1 VTHEPSHQP
10 SGIDQDQEATM
21 PTLPT
26 ITLGPQGHDLTVPA
40 LGYGAVGLSASYG
53 PVHDAES
60 LRTLN
65 HALDAGITLLDTA
78 DVYGRGHN
86 ERLLSQVLKH
96 RRDEVVLAS
105 KTGII
110 PDAEPGGPK
119 AHGDPESVRRSL
131 DESLQRLGVETI
143 DLFYYHRVDSRVPIE
158 ETVGAFAQA
167 VDAGKIRRIG
177 LSEVTS
183 SELRRAAAVHPITA
197 VQSEYSLF
205 SRDVED
211 FVLPAAAS
219 LGVGFVAY
227 SPLGRGF
234 LSGQVSSVADLGP
247 DDARRK
253 FPRFGPEEIAAN
265 LRLVDTVNQV
275 AIHENAT
282 PAQVALAWLAARGK
296 RLGVGLV
303 PIPGTRRTER
313 IDENLD
319 SLDLVLSPESLASL
333 DSLAAQVSGER
344 AQDVN
349 FIAKGRESFAAVQ
362 EGAAL

>member
-1 VTHEPSHQP
+1 
-10 SGIDQDQEATM
+10 M
-21 PTLPT
+21 PTIPT
-26 ITLGPQGHDLTVPA
+26 TTLGPQGHDLTVSA
-40 LGYGAVGLSASYG
+40 LGYGAMGLSASYG
-53 PVHDAES
+53 PVDDAES

-110 PDAEPGGPK
+110 PDAEPGSPK
-119 AHGDPESVRRSL
+119 AHGDPESVLRSL
-131 DESLQRLGVETI
+131 DESLLRLGIETI

-167 VDAGKIRRIG
+167 VEAGKIKRIG
-177 LSEVTS
+177 LSEITS
-183 SELRRAAAVHPITA
+183 SELRRAATVHPITA

-219 LGVGFVAY
+219 LGAGFVAY

-253 FPRFGPEEIAAN
+253 FPRFGSEEITAN
-265 LRLVDTVNQV
+265 LRLVDAVNRI

-282 PAQVALAWLAARGK
+282 PAQVALAWLLQHGK
-296 RLGVGLV
+296 NLGVTLV
-303 PIPGTRRTER
+303 PIPGTRHRDR
-313 IDENLD
+313 IDENLGA
-319 SLDLVLSPESLASL
+319 LDLALSRGSLRQL
-333 DSLAAQVSGER
+333 DGLAAQVSGER
-344 AQDVN
+344 ASDVN
-349 FIAKGRESFAAVQ
+349 FIAKGRETSAAAHESAQ